1 MTKALFNLLLFIC
14 QLLFTYL
21 AAFSKNNVK
30 KAIQLIDQD
39 LTNFEVY
46 FSNAVKSN
54 APLLDRIMQY
64 IVKRK
69 GKQMRPMFV
78 LLSAKLGGEIT
89 TATYRAASLVELLH
103 TATLVHD

>member
-1 MTKALFNLLLFIC
+1 M
-14 QLLFTYL
+14 
-21 AAFSKNNVK
+21 K

-39 LTNFEVY
+39 LTKFEDY
-46 FSNAVKSN
+46 FSKAVKSN

-89 TATYRAASLVELLH
+89 TSLIGQPPLLNYCIQPH
-103 TATLVHD
+103 LCMMMW